1 MEKKII
7 ENHQINIEE
16 RMRVREGHVLKKQ
29 KVTNLIEG
37 QCFDGNSFRNVESTQ
52 TTETSGNQR
61 CLKSAYH
68 PFREIFHV
76 DWK

>member
-16 RMRVREGHVLKKQ
+16 RMRVLEGHVMRKQ
-29 KVTNLIEG
+29 KVTNFIEG
-37 QCFDGNSFRNVESTQ
+37 QCFDGNSFKNVESTQ

-61 CLKSAYH
+61 CLKSRYH
-68 PFREIFHV
+68 RFRKIFR
-76 DWK
+76 

>member
-16 RMRVREGHVLKKQ
+16 RMRVREGHVFKEQ

>member
-29 KVTNLIEG
+29 KVTNFIEG
-37 QCFDGNSFRNVESTQ
+37 QCFDGKSTQ

-68 PFREIFHV
+68 LFREIFQL
-76 DWK
+76 D